1 MNRVIKDLIWSSPS
15 LAKLSLSAQ
24 LHWPRWLLMSDDWGC
39 FNADTDIIKGLV
51 YPKLKAITLGVIE
64 KLKDEYFNSGKLF
77 LWSEGDRQYGYFTSW
92 SNHQF
97 CNATHL
103 DDAGKQNRHKRKT
116 PEPPKELLEEYL
128 NLFKGKQPLTE
139 ELERVRTSADKYRIP
154 NPNPSLNPNPIKHI
168 YGEFKKV
175 RLTDDQHIK
184 LLKDFGELRL
194 KDLIKRLD
202 EYLENNPKKSYA
214 NHNLTIRNWEKSD
227 NGQGSNQQSKTSG
240 VRPDPGK
247 YDHLV

>member
-15 LAKLSLSAQ
+15 LAKLTLAAQ
-24 LHWPRWLLMSDDWGC
+24 LHWPRWLLMADDWGC
-39 FNADTDIIKGLV
+39 FNGDTDIIKGLV

-103 DDAGKQNRHKRKT
+103 DDDGKQNRHKRKT
-116 PEPPKELLEEYL
+116 PEPPPELLEEYL
-128 NLFKGKQPLTE
+128 NLFKGKQPLIE
-139 ELERVRTSADKYRIP
+139 ELERLRTSADKYRIP
-154 NPNPSLNPNPIKHI
+154 NPNPSLNPNPKRI

-175 RLTDDQHIK
+175 RLTDDQYKK
-184 LLKDFGELRL
+184 LVDDFGEA
-194 KDLIKRLD
+194 KIKTLIKSLD

-214 NHNLTIRNWEKSD
+214 NHNLTIRNWDKKDKKENK
-227 NGQGSNQQSKTSG
+227 KT
-240 VRPDPGK
+240 REEEI
-247 YDHLV
+247 LERLR